1 MSGPPYPRDVNLNYP
16 RPSFWDFGRVQYC
29 VKLLPQAHR
38 IRVTWKEE
46 RLRNEARYLLAII
59 VATNE
64 SLMNR
69 VLDATRRP
77 GSPPRVKTGWCG
89 EDE

>member
-38 IRVTWKEE
+38 IRVTWKDGKTP
-46 RLRNEARYLLAII
+46 EAR
-59 VATNE
+59 E
-64 SLMNR
+64 SLMK
-69 VLDATRRP
+69 TRRP
-77 GSPPRVKTGWCG
+77 GSPPRVKTEWCG